1 MAKVDR
7 PRQMR
12 KLLLP
17 AALAAA
23 TIVGCASATPAE
35 PTMQQLLR
43 DPAVAEYAAWQMKHS
58 LPAIDLEP
66 AGPAPATAGGT
77 RLGGPVWLGAD
88 ESWPVDAA
96 GQPMSFLAQ
105 IDFAELPP
113 LPDYPTSGV
122 LQFFI
127 ARDDL
132 YGANFEKPEA
142 GKFRVIWREAL
153 GGPGKLHMARPAGDR
168 GIDDYSPLYDATV
181 TKGVALKPK
190 RVDQLPS
197 LESWLVERDLETL
210 LNDPD
215 KSDRIYA
222 FAEKQNE
229 TTPIVHHVGGHP
241 GFTQSDWRSTPPY
254 RDVDRVLLN
263 LWSDDH
269 IMWGDSG
276 QGQFMIRR
284 EDLLKRDFSKIF
296 YQWDCY

>member
-1 MAKVDR
+1 
-7 PRQMR
+7 MR
-12 KLLLP
+12 KILIP
-17 AALAAA
+17 AALALAGA
-23 TIVGCASATPAE
+23 LGCTPETQAE
-35 PTMQQLLR
+35 PTMQDMLS
-43 DPAVAEYAAWQMKHS
+43 DPAVAEFAAWQKKHS

-66 AGPAPATAGGT
+66 AGPAPATPAGT
-77 RLGGPVWLGAD
+77 RIGGPVWLATGEAWPAD
-88 ESWPVDAA
+88 A
-96 GQPMSFLAQ
+96 GGRPMSFLAQ
-105 IDFAELPP
+105 VDFAELPP

-142 GKFRVIWREAL
+142 GKFRVIWRETM
-153 GGPGKLHMARPAGDR
+153 GGPGKLHFGRPSGDH
-168 GIDDYSPLYDATV
+168 GIDDYSPLADATV
-181 TKGVALKPK
+181 ARGIALKPK
-190 RVDQLPS
+190 RTDQFPS
-197 LESWLVERDLETL
+197 VESWLAERDLETL
-210 LNDPD
+210 LNDRT
-215 KSDRIYA
+215 KGDRIYD

-229 TTPIVHHVGGHP
+229 LAVQGHHVGGHP
-241 GFTQSDWRSTPPY
+241 GFTQSDWRAAKPY
-254 RDVDRVLLN
+254 QDVDRVLLN

>member
-1 MAKVDR
+1 MKR
-7 PRQMR
+7 
-12 KLLLP
+12 LLLP

-23 TIVGCASATPAE
+23 TMFGCTQAIPAE
-35 PTMQQLLR
+35 PTMQDMLR
-43 DPAVAEYAAWQMKHS
+43 DPAVAEFAAWQTKHS
-58 LPAIDLEP
+58 LPAIELEP
-66 AGPAPATAGGT
+66 AGPAPATPGGT
-77 RLGGPVWLGAD
+77 RMGGPVWL
-88 ESWPVDAA
+88 AA
-96 GQPMSFLAQ
+96 GEAWPTDPDGKPMSFLAQ
-105 IDFAELPP
+105 VDFAELPP

-122 LQFFI
+122 LQFFL

-142 GKFRVIWREAL
+142 GKFRVIWREKL
-153 GGPGKLHMARPAGDR
+153 GGPGQLHSGRPAGDR

-181 TKGVALKPK
+181 ARGIALKPK
-190 RVDQLPS
+190 RADQIPS
-197 LESWLVERDLETL
+197 VESWLAERDLATL
-210 LNDPD
+210 LNDRA

-222 FAEKQNE
+222 FADKQLE
-229 TTPIVHHVGGHP
+229 LATQGHHVGGHP
-241 GFTQSDWRSTPPY
+241 GFTQSDWRADKRY
-254 RDVDRVLLN
+254 QDVDRVLLN